1 MTTPERATILISM
14 PSPDDLRKSRIIR
27 QLMEG
32 RNAEENFR
40 ALFETYY
47 PAVRAYFARRGF
59 SPEDCRDLAQDV
71 FVAVHAGI
79 GTLQEEES
87 FVAWLFSIARH
98 IGVRHFRRTRSSALA
113 VSTAGEGVEFDLPS
127 PDPSP
132 LGAILDREKT
142 EVVRAALEELPERM
156 RECLRGRLVDELNY
170 RQIGARMGI
179 SENTVAV
186 QIHRAMKT
194 MRTHLKAFFAEEPLE
209 EDF

>member
-1 MTTPERATILISM
+1 M
-14 PSPDDLRKSRIIR
+14 PSPDDLRKSSIIR

-40 ALFETYY
+40 ALFEAYY
-47 PAVRAYFARRGF
+47 PAVRAYFARRGC

-79 GTLQEEES
+79 GSLQEEES

-98 IGVRHFRRTRSSALA
+98 IGSRHFRRARSPALA
-113 VSTAGEGVEFDLPS
+113 VSTTAGGVEFDLPS
-127 PDPSP
+127 TGPSP

-142 EVVRAALEELPERM
+142 EIMRAALEDLPERM

-170 RQIGARMGI
+170 RQIGERMGI

-194 MRTHLKAFFAEEPLE
+194 MRARLKAFFGEEPGE